1 MVFSG
6 DLTRPE
12 NMTVKTSAP
21 EANMQIGEVAERT
34 GLTPRTLRYYEEM
47 GLLSPASRL
56 NGGFRQYGQADI
68 ERLER
73 IKQMRDLLGISLAQ
87 IKEMVEAEEVKDEL
101 RKNIKLFEN
110 DAAKT
115 EAVERAAGVSRKQL
129 GLVDRKITELTQLR
143 AGIAERLDRYEAAL
157 KRLDATA

>member
-1 MVFSG
+1 
-6 DLTRPE
+6 
-12 NMTVKTSAP
+12 
-21 EANMQIGEVAERT
+21 MQIGEVAERT

-56 NGGFRQYGQADI
+56 NGGFRQYGEADI

-87 IKEMVEAEEVKDEL
+87 IKEMVEAEELKDEL
-101 RKNIKLFEN
+101 RKNIRLFEN

-115 EAVERAAGVSRKQL
+115 EAVERAADVSRKQL
-129 GLVDRKITELTQLR
+129 GLVVRKISELTQLR

-157 KRLDATA
+157 KRLDETA

>member
-1 MVFSG
+1 
-6 DLTRPE
+6 
-12 NMTVKTSAP
+12 
-21 EANMQIGEVAERT
+21 MQIGEVAERT

-56 NGGFRQYGQADI
+56 NGGFRQYGEADI

-87 IKEMVEAEEVKDEL
+87 IKEMVEAEELKDEL
-101 RKNIKLFEN
+101 RKNIRLFEN

-115 EAVERAAGVSRKQL
+115 EAVERAADVSRKQL
-129 GLVDRKITELTQLR
+129 GLVDRKISELTQLR

-157 KRLDATA
+157 KRLDETA